1 VKDYVGAVIMT
12 LIAVFALIIAG
23 LLGAAILTDDAKR
36 DCDNFGKV
44 ELKGEFY
51 TCQKV
56 GR

>member
-1 VKDYVGAVIMT
+1 MKDYVGAVIMT